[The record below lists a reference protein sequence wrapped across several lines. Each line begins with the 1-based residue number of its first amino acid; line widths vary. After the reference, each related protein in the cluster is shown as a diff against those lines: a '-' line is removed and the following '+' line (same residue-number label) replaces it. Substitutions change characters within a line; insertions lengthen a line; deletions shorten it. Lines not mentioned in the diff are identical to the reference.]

1 MQIDQARSIRSGE
14 ELPLEALQAYLSEAL
29 ALPKDSA
36 LRVEQFPSGFSNLT
50 YLLHLGE
57 RRLVLRRPPFGAG
70 EISKGHDMEREF
82 NILQRLYPVFPK
94 VPQPY
99 LYCADPALIGAPFY
113 VMERVEGI
121 IPRAG
126 KPLGLPPEALT
137 SLCRHFIQEL
147 AQLHQIP
154 LEQSG
159 LLALGKPE
167 GYLQRQVEGWTARYR
182 KAQTEDLPLMEQL
195 IAWLAEHLPES
206 PAPAFLHND
215 YKFDNL
221 VLAPEDPTRIKAI
234 LDWEMATVGDPLAE
248 LGLALAYYPEAND
261 APALL
266 QFSLPLQEGLLRRSE
281 LVALY
286 EEQRGLQVS
295 EGQRVYYYVFGLF
308 KIAVIVQQIYY
319 RYKKGYTQDAR
330 FAALVHVLQAAVGQA
345 AQSINRGTL

>member
-14 ELPLEALQAYLSEAL
+14 ELPLEALQAYLAEAL

-82 NILQRLYPVFPK
+82 KILQRLYPVFPK

-126 KPLGLPPEALT
+126 KPLGLPAEDMT
-137 SLCRHFIQEL
+137 QLCRHFIQEL
-147 AQLHQIP
+147 ATLHQIP
-154 LEQSG
+154 LAQSG
-159 LLALGKPE
+159 LSDLGKPE

-195 IAWLAEHLPES
+195 IAWLAKTLPES

-234 LDWEMATVGDPLAE
+234 LDWEMATVGDPLAD
-248 LGLALAYYPEAND
+248 LGLALAYYPEADD

-345 AQSINRGTL
+345 AQSINRGAL